1 MKTQKKNSPLLYA
14 SFAFTLAV
22 VLLVS
27 LLQPQSASAAV
38 LWDKQSLEEV
48 YNPTGQIYTYA
59 PTVIQE
65 GSTMHMWSCHNNE
78 SDIIRDHI
86 YYTKIENG
94 IVVDSRPVLAPG
106 SAGAW
111 DSFHVCDPSVVEGNF
126 LYNGTNYS
134 YALFYLGND
143 VNASYHNQIGVAFS
157 NDLSG
162 NWTRYPNPIITYPN
176 DGYWGVGQPTATS
189 IDGQGKLMLFY
200 TQGDPSAT
208 AGYRVEMNLADMSS
222 PIVGTPMQ
230 LTTAG
235 LIGTDGA
242 NDWLNN
248 FDIVYDPSRDRFY
261 AIRDQH
267 PFPSGQPNYITESI
281 QLASIDGASI
291 WGGGGTWRVE
301 GNITPLLTGLPRNH
315 NAGLMRTTFG
325 TLPDSEEA
333 VVYFTE
339 SQAAPTLSG
348 LPEYTYNIWTITGT
362 LSDNNLITETK
373 IDSLSNKYFAVDRLT
388 HELNMEHW
396 SIYGKTLPKLKQ
408 TNIWTG
414 YRIFDQKGFLL
425 DAGTAY
431 HNIVSTVQA
440 DRSFS
445 LTIPKPSA
453 AHSKVKLEIYFLNEK
468 GKEITSKSSW
478 INVN

>member
-1 MKTQKKNSPLLYA
+1 MRIKKKNSRWLYA
-14 SFAFTLAV
+14 SCAFMLAI
-22 VLLVS
+22 VLLIG
-27 LLQPQSASAAV
+27 LMQPQSASAAV

-65 GSTMHMWSCHNNE
+65 GDTTHMWSCHNNE
-78 SDIIRDHI
+78 SGIIRDHI
-86 YYTKIENG
+86 YYTKIENNT
-94 IVVDSRPVLAPG
+94 VVESRSVLAPG
-106 SAGAW
+106 PAGTW
-111 DSFHVCDPSVVEGNF
+111 DSFHVCDPSVVEGKF
-126 LYNGTNYS
+126 LYNGTSYS

-162 NWTRYPNPIITYPN
+162 DWTRYHDPIITYPN
-176 DGYWGVGQPTATS
+176 DGYWGVGQPSATS
-189 IDGQGKLMLFY
+189 IDGQGRLMLFY

-208 AGYRVEMNLADMSS
+208 AGYRVELNLGDMSQ
-222 PIVGTPMQ
+222 PVIGTPMQ

-235 LIGTDGA
+235 LIGTDGN

-248 FDIVYDPSRDRFY
+248 FDIVYDPTRDRFY

-291 WGGGGTWRVE
+291 WGGGGAWRVE
-301 GNITPLLTGLPRNH
+301 GNITPQLTDLPRNH
-315 NAGLMRTTFG
+315 NAGLVRTAFG
-325 TLPDSEEA
+325 TLPDQNEA

-339 SQAAPTLSG
+339 SQAAPNLTG
-348 LPEYTYNIWTITGT
+348 LPEYTYNIWRITGA
-362 LSDNNLITETK
+362 LSDGNHIIENK
-373 IDSLSNKYFAVDRLT
+373 INSLSNKYFTVDRLT
-388 HELNMEHW
+388 HELNTQQLNIH
-396 SIYGKTLPKLKQ
+396 GKAQAKLKHK
-408 TNIWTG
+408 NVWTG
-414 YRIFDQKGFLL
+414 YRLFDQKGLLL

-431 HNIVSTVQA
+431 YNIVDDE
-440 DRSFS
+440 DRSFT
-445 LTIPKPSA
+445 LTIPKPA
-453 AHSKVKLEIYFLNEK
+453 AANYKVKLEVYFLTDK

-478 INVN
+478 INIM